1 MSLRIT
7 KYLLLLPLTISLLG
21 LNLVAQEVEE
31 VIVTSTKKA
40 ASVQD
45 LALSVQAL
53 TSTDMVEAQITETE
67 DMAELIPGFIQ
78 SPGIGSGTN
87 VGIRGLIGTAVG
99 ANTTASVQSHINGLQ
114 VNSSVFTTIGFFDA
128 SQIEI
133 LSGPQG
139 TLFGRNATGG
149 IINVTTTAPEHNF
162 EGSMKFDIGQGNQ
175 TRMTYAQNFDLTD
188 KLAARIAVQS
198 YEKDGQIYNIHTEN
212 NIDDRSTEDYRI
224 SLNYAI
230 NDTTELDIIHQSHK
244 ADDNRSHFTANR
256 CERDPFYGCLPWEE
270 GQLNAPGYTSGSVD
284 GLFGILSQ
292 TNNNYDE
299 YANSIYPSSI
309 DEVNRDFDPHTKQT
323 FDLTQIILTK
333 QFDNFELKV
342 RASTSD
348 RDYLRTGD
356 VDGSVAS
363 EGATS
368 GVINAIMNGGV
379 QAAVVAGALADPTN
393 AGAINA
399 GLATTEQVT
408 AGALDAYAAAVAAG
422 GTPSI
427 PFFDNDNN
435 QFDIALGL
443 PCIDGVSE
451 WSGSFECSDVVET
464 TDQVEINLVSDFDG
478 PVNFVAGLFAW
489 ESNNHNTFYTHTGS
503 YNVLRSFDL
512 HPMSNYFAV
521 GNGSLPELQGQG
533 YGGLAFF
540 NEFVGWAGS
549 SFTDT
554 FDVDNP
560 IAEGG
565 GGLTCA
571 ELAAAG
577 SAAGVPGVTAQTLGC
592 NALLLDDGSFTQYLA
607 TVEMLIP
614 NTFKRTL
621 PMELGGLIQDNPV
634 IQESVAF
641 YGNVFYDISDDTKLT
656 FGYRVNEDKYDDY
669 SINALGDGTNPDYV
683 YSPVYD
689 LYTFAGT
696 VEASDAAFRTKGS
709 DTAETF
715 KLAIQHNLNDDMM
728 VYASVSTGNKPGGS
742 TPDQYGN
749 PSVFAPETVDSFEL
763 GLRSILMDGRLL
775 MNLTAFSMEF
785 KDAHTSQVV
794 GSAAIT
800 NSLDYTHNGLEGQMK
815 FFVTEA
821 TSIDF
826 NFLALDSTIDEGES
840 LFNPLNPNGATE
852 ILDVYRIGADDYDE
866 NGVVIPDSDTA
877 RWIAA
882 LEAQYAAT
890 GGLSQALL
898 LPQPDGIPCAALAAF
913 IQTGTPLELCN
924 DNLAASGNSFIGGTA
939 ASYAALLTGNEDAA
953 GLLPFLLFAL
963 TDTGI
968 IANYQGR
975 NLSAGRWVADS
986 DTFAGLPLP
995 WLAADYLV
1003 PLGGTR
1009 TPFTSELDYNIAVNH
1024 SMAVMSG
1031 MLDLKLTYS
1040 HKGDSN
1046 GDLFDSPLTYTP
1058 DQDYLDL
1065 YGNWTPNNGD
1075 YYVGFYV
1082 KNLEDSRN
1090 LAGSRTTSEMVGGPA
1105 NLYFTQP
1112 RTAGVTF
1119 GLNF

>member
-1 MSLRIT
+1 MSLRLT
-7 KYLLLLPLTISLLG
+7 KYLLLLPLTISLFG
-21 LNLVAQEVEE
+21 INLAAQEVEE

-114 VNSSVFTTIGFFDA
+114 VNSSVFTTIGFFDS

-149 IINVTTTAPEHNF
+149 IINVTSTAPEHNF

-198 YEKDGQIYNIHTEN
+198 YEKDGQIYNLHTGN

-230 NDTTELDIIHQSHK
+230 NDTTEIDFIHQSHS

-256 CERDPFYGCLPWEE
+256 CERDVFYGCLPWEE

-292 TNNNYDE
+292 TNNMYDE

-309 DEVNRDFDPHTKQT
+309 DEINRDFDPHTKQT

-342 RASTSD
+342 KASTSD

-363 EGATS
+363 EGFTS

-379 QAAVVAGALADPTN
+379 EAATIPALM
-393 AGAINA
+393 
-399 GLATTEQVT
+399 GLGLSLVE
-408 AGALDAYAAAVAAG
+408 AYATYDAAVAAG
-422 GTPSI
+422 GTATI

-435 QFDIALGL
+435 QFTMPLGL
-443 PCIDGVSE
+443 PCMDSVGE
-451 WSGSFECSDVVET
+451 WSGSYECSDVVET

-478 PVNFVAGLFAW
+478 PLNFVAGLFAW
-489 ESNNHNTFYTHTGS
+489 ESNNHNTFYTHTAS

-533 YGGLAFF
+533 YGGLGFF
-540 NEFVGWAGS
+540 NEFGGWAS
-549 SFTDT
+549 SGFLKT
-554 FDVDNP
+554 FDIANP
-560 IAEGG
+560 GYVAENVG
-565 GGLTCA
+565 TAACT
-571 ELAAAG
+571 AAAT
-577 SAAGVPGVTAQTLGC
+577 AATCVEFAATNLDFETY
-592 NALLLDDGSFTQYLA
+592 LL
-607 TVEMLIP
+607 TVESMLP

-621 PMELGGLIQDNPV
+621 PMQLGGLIQDNPV
-634 IQESVAF
+634 TQESVAF
-641 YGNVFYDISDDTKLT
+641 YGNVFYDISDDTRLT

-728 VYASVSTGNKPGGS
+728 VYASMSTGNKPGGS

-800 NSLDYTHNGLEGQMK
+800 NSLDYTHNGFEGQMK

-852 ILDVYRIGADDYDE
+852 ILDVYRIGASDYDE
-866 NGVVIPDSDTA
+866 NGVVIAGSDTA

-882 LEAQYAAT
+882 LQAQYAAT
-890 GGLSQALL
+890 GGMSQDLLVQQPTTGALSS
-898 LPQPDGIPCAALAAF
+898 CAVAAAV
-913 IQTGTPLELCN
+913 GMDSLGLC
-924 DNLAASGNSFIGGTA
+924 ATASVIGGTA
-939 ASYAALLTGNEDAA
+939 ASYAQLLTGNPAA
-953 GLLPFLLFAL
+953 GGLLPFLMFAL
-963 TDTGI
+963 TDTGM
-968 IANYQGR
+968 IANFQGR

-986 DTFAGLPLP
+986 DSFAALPLP

-1065 YGNWTPNNGD
+1065 YGNWTPNDGD
-1075 YYVGFYV
+1075 YYVGFYI

-1112 RTAGVTF
+1112 RTAGLTF

>member
-1 MSLRIT
+1 MSLRLT
-7 KYLLLLPLTISLLG
+7 KYLLLLPLTISLSG
-21 LNLVAQEVEE
+21 INLVAQEVEE

-45 LALSVQAL
+45 LAISVQAL
-53 TSTDMVEAQITETE
+53 TSTDLVESQITETE

-78 SPGIGSGTN
+78 APGIGSGTN
-87 VGIRGLIGTAVG
+87 VGIRGLIGTAIG
-99 ANTTASVQSHINGLQ
+99 ANSTASVQTHINGLQ
-114 VNSSVFTTIGFFDA
+114 VNGSVFSTIGFFDS

-133 LSGPQG
+133 LAGPQG

-149 IINVTTTAPEHNF
+149 IINVTTAAPEHNF

-175 TRMTYAQNFDLTD
+175 TRMTYAQNLDLTD

-198 YEKDGQIYNIHTEN
+198 YEKDGQIYNIETGN
-212 NIDDRSTEDYRI
+212 NIDNRSTEDYRI
-224 SLNYAI
+224 SLNYTI
-230 NDTTELDIIHQSHK
+230 NDTTELDFVHQSHS

-256 CERDPFYGCLPWEE
+256 CERDPFYGCLPWSE

-299 YANSIYPSSI
+299 FANSIYPSSI

-342 RASTSD
+342 KASTSD

-363 EGATS
+363 EGNTS

-379 QAAVVAGALADPTN
+379 QAAVITAALADPVAQ
-393 AGAINA
+393 AGITA
-399 GLATTEQVT
+399 GLATVESVT
-408 AGALDAYAAAVAAG
+408 AAANSAYLAAAAAG
-422 GTPSI
+422 GTADI

-435 QFDIALGL
+435 QFSIALGL
-443 PCIDGVSE
+443 PCTDSVGV
-451 WSGSFECSDVVET
+451 WSGSYECSDVTET

-478 PVNFVAGLFAW
+478 PLNFVAGLFAW
-489 ESNNHNTFYTHTGS
+489 ESDNHNTFYTHTGS

-512 HPMSNYFAV
+512 HPMSDYFAV
-521 GNGSLPELQGQG
+521 GNGALPELQGQG
-533 YGGLAFF
+533 YGGLGFF
-540 NEFVGWAGS
+540 NEFVGWAS
-549 SFTDT
+549 SGFTET
-554 FDVDNP
+554 FDVANP
-560 IAEGG
+560 FAAGG
-565 GGLTCA
+565 NGFTCA
-571 ELAAAG
+571 ELLAAG
-577 SAAGVPGVTAQTLGC
+577 QNPLGTC
-592 NALLLDDGSFTQYLA
+592 DALLLDDGSFTQYLA
-607 TVEMLIP
+607 TVEALAP

-621 PMELGGLIQDNPV
+621 PMQLGGLIQDNPV

-641 YGNVFYDISDDTKLT
+641 YANVFYDISEDTKLT
-656 FGYRVNEDKYDDY
+656 FGYRANEDKYDDY
-669 SINALGDGTNPDYV
+669 SINALGDGTNADYV

-689 LYTFAGT
+689 LYTFGGT
-696 VEASDAAFRTKGS
+696 VEASNAAFRTMGE

-715 KLAIQHNLNDDMM
+715 KLAIQHNLNDDTM
-728 VYASVSTGNKPGGS
+728 VYASFSTGNKPGGS

-785 KDAHTSQVV
+785 EDAHTSQVV

-815 FFVTEA
+815 FYVTEA
-821 TSIDF
+821 TSVDF
-826 NFLALDSTIDEGES
+826 NFLALDSTIGEGES

-852 ILDVYRIGADDYDE
+852 ILDVFRIGAGDYDE
-866 NGVVIPDSDTA
+866 NGVVIAGSDTA

-882 LEAQYAAT
+882 LQAQYAAT
-890 GGLSQALL
+890 GGASQDLL
-898 LPQPDGIPCAALAAF
+898 VPQPTTGPLSDCAVATQAGMNA
-913 IQTGTPLELCN
+913 LELC
-924 DNLAASGNSFIGGTA
+924 ASGFIGGTPS
-939 ASYAALLTGNEDAA
+939 SYAALLTGNPAA
-953 GLLPFLLFAL
+953 GGLLPFLLFGL

-986 DTFAGLPLP
+986 TSFAALPLP

-1009 TPFTSELDYNIAVNH
+1009 TPYTSELDYNIAVNH

-1040 HKGDSN
+1040 HKGDTN
-1046 GDLFDSPLTYTP
+1046 GDLFDSPLTYVA

-1065 YGNWTPNNGD
+1065 YGNWTPNDGD

-1112 RTAGVTF
+1112 RTAGLTF

>member
-7 KYLLLLPLTISLLG
+7 KYLLLLPLTISLFG
-21 LNLVAQEVEE
+21 LNLVAQEIEE

-53 TSTDMVEAQITETE
+53 TSADLVESQITETE

-114 VNSSVFTTIGFFDA
+114 VNSSVFTTIGFFDS

-162 EGSMKFDIGQGNQ
+162 EGSMKFDIGQGGQ

-198 YEKDGQIYNIHTEN
+198 YEKDGQIYNLHTGN

-230 NDTTELDIIHQSHK
+230 NDTTELDIIHQSHS

-256 CERDPFYGCLPWEE
+256 CERDVFYGCLPWEE

-333 QFDNFELKV
+333 QFDNYELKV
-342 RASTSD
+342 KASTSD

-363 EGATS
+363 EGFTS

-379 QAAVVAGALADPTN
+379 ETAVVAAALADPTN
-393 AGAINA
+393 VAAIDA
-399 GLATTEQVT
+399 GLATAAEVQ
-408 AGALDAYAAAVAAG
+408 AGAQAAYLAAVAAG
-422 GTPSI
+422 GTADI
-427 PFFDNDNN
+427 PVFDNDNN
-435 QFDIALGL
+435 QFTMPLGL
-443 PCIDGVSE
+443 PCMDSVGE
-451 WSGSFECSDVVET
+451 WSGSYECSDVVET

-489 ESNNHNTFYTHTGS
+489 ESNNHNTFYTHTAS

-533 YGGLAFF
+533 YGGLGFF

-549 SFTDT
+549 GFTDT
-554 FDVDNP
+554 FDIANP
-560 IAEGG
+560 AYVAANVGTAACTEAATAATCVEFAAED
-565 GGLTCA
+565 LDF
-571 ELAAAG
+571 
-577 SAAGVPGVTAQTLGC
+577 VT
-592 NALLLDDGSFTQYLA
+592 YLA
-607 TVEMLIP
+607 TVESMLP

-621 PMELGGLIQDNPV
+621 PMQLGGLIQDNPV

-641 YGNVFYDISDDTKLT
+641 YANVFYDISDDTKLT

-669 SINALGDGTNPDYV
+669 SINTLGDGTNEDYV

-689 LYTFAGT
+689 LYTFGGT
-696 VEASDAAFRTKGS
+696 VEASNAEFRTKGS

-715 KLAIQHNLNDDMM
+715 KLAVQHNLNDDTM
-728 VYASVSTGNKPGGS
+728 VYASYSTGNKPGGS

-749 PSVFAPETVDSFEL
+749 QSVFAPETVDSFEL

-815 FFVTEA
+815 FYVTEA

-852 ILDVYRIGADDYDE
+852 ILDVYRIGAGDYDE
-866 NGVVIPDSDTA
+866 EGNIIAGSDTA

-898 LPQPDGIPCAALAAF
+898 VPQPDGIPCEFLGAF
-913 IQTGTPLELCN
+913 IQTGTVLEACN
-924 DNLAASGNSFIGGTA
+924 DALQADGESFIGGTA

-953 GLLPFLLFAL
+953 GLLPFLMFAL
-963 TDTGI
+963 TDAGM

-986 DTFAGLPLP
+986 DAFAALPLP

-1040 HKGDSN
+1040 HKGDTN

-1058 DQDYLDL
+1058 EQDYLDL
-1065 YGNWTPNNGD
+1065 YGNWTPNDGD
-1075 YYVGFYV
+1075 YYVGFYI

-1112 RTAGVTF
+1112 RTAGLTF

>member
-7 KYLLLLPLTISLLG
+7 KYLLLLPLTISLFG
-21 LNLVAQEVEE
+21 INLVAQEVEE

-53 TSTDMVEAQITETE
+53 TSTDLVESQITETE

-78 SPGIGSGTN
+78 APGIGSGTN
-87 VGIRGLIGTAVG
+87 VGIRGLIGTAIG
-99 ANTTASVQSHINGLQ
+99 ANSTASVQTHVNGLQ
-114 VNSSVFTTIGFFDA
+114 VNGSVFSTIGFFDA

-149 IINVTTTAPEHNF
+149 IINVTTAAPEHNF

-175 TRMTYAQNFDLTD
+175 NRMSYAQNFDLTD

-198 YEKDGQIYNIHTEN
+198 YEKDGQIYNLETGN
-212 NIDDRSTEDYRI
+212 NIDNRSTEDYRI
-224 SLNYAI
+224 SLNYII
-230 NDTTELDIIHQSHK
+230 NDTTEIDFMHQSHK
-244 ADDNRSHFTANR
+244 ADDNRAHFTANR
-256 CERDPFYGCLPWEE
+256 CERDMFYGCLPWEE
-270 GQLNAPGYTSGSVD
+270 GQLNAPGYTTGTVD
-284 GLFGILSQ
+284 GLFGIIAQ
-292 TNNNYDE
+292 TNNVEDE

-309 DEVNRDFDPHTKQT
+309 DEVNRDFDPHTKQK

-342 RASTSD
+342 KASTSD

-363 EGATS
+363 EGFTS
-368 GVINAIMNGGV
+368 AVNHAIMNGGV
-379 QAAVVAGALADPTN
+379 NTAVVMAALADPTN
-393 AGAINA
+393 VAAITA
-399 GLATTEQVT
+399 GLATVAQVQ
-408 AGALDAYAAAVAAG
+408 AGAQAAYDAAAAAG
-422 GTPSI
+422 GTAQI
-427 PFFDNDNN
+427 PFFDNSNN
-435 QFDIALGL
+435 QFEMQLDL
-443 PCIDGVSE
+443 PCLDGVRTWKGDS
-451 WSGSFECSDVVET
+451 SYECSDVTET
-464 TDQVEINLVSDFDG
+464 TDQVEINIVSDFDG

-489 ESNNHNTFYTHTGS
+489 ESDNHNTFYTHTGA

-512 HPMSNYFAV
+512 HPLSDYFAV
-521 GNGSLPELQGQG
+521 GNGNGLPELQNQG
-533 YGGLAFF
+533 YGGLGFYQTF
-540 NEFVGWAGS
+540 LGWAQSG
-549 SFTDT
+549 FTETYDIA
-554 FDVDNP
+554 NP
-560 IAEGG
+560 AYVAANVGTAACADAATAA
-565 GGLTCA
+565 TCV
-571 ELAAAG
+571 EFAAQDLDF
-577 SAAGVPGVTAQTLGC
+577 VTYMASIE
-592 NALLLDDGSFTQYLA
+592 A
-607 TVEMLIP
+607 VMP
-614 NTFKRTL
+614 NTFKRTV
-621 PMELGGLIQDNPV
+621 PIQLGGLIQDNPV

-641 YGNVFYDISDDTKLT
+641 YANVFYDLSDDTKLT

-669 SINALGDGTNPDYV
+669 AFNALGDVLNADYV

-689 LYTFAGT
+689 LRTLAGT
-696 VEASDAAFRTKGS
+696 AEASDAAFRTQGT

-715 KLAIQHNLNDDMM
+715 KLAIQHNLNDDTM
-728 VYASVSTGNKPGGS
+728 VYASYSTGNKPGGS

-749 PSVFAPETVDSFEL
+749 IVPFEAETVGSFEL
-763 GLRSILMDGRLL
+763 GLRSIMMDGRLL

-785 KDAHTSQVV
+785 ADAHTSQVV

-800 NSLDYTHNGLEGQMK
+800 NSLDYTHNGFEGQMR
-815 FFVTEA
+815 FYVTEA

-826 NFLALDSTIDEGES
+826 NFLALDSTIDDGEE

-852 ILDVYRIGADDYDE
+852 ILDMYNLTNPDDVARMAIALDGLIAD
-866 NGVVIPDSDTA
+866 GSIS
-877 RWIAA
+877 
-882 LEAQYAAT
+882 AQ
-890 GGLSQALL
+890 SLL
-898 LPQPDGIPCAALAAF
+898 LPNPIAGGGGGFTCAQLAALGSAAGAGGL
-913 IQTGTPLELCN
+913 TA
-924 DNLAASGNSFIGGTA
+924 LALGCDPFIGGTG
-939 ASYAALLTGNEDAA
+939 ASYLSLLTSNPAA
-953 GLLPFLLFAL
+953 GDLLPFLLIGL
-963 TDTGI
+963 TDTGM

-975 NLSAGRWVADS
+975 NLSRGRWVADS
-986 DTFAGLPLP
+986 DAFAALPLP

-1009 TPFTSELDYNIAVNH
+1009 TPYTSELDYNIAVNH

-1040 HKGDSN
+1040 HKGDTN
-1046 GDLFDSPLTYTP
+1046 GDLFDSPLTYVP
-1058 DQDYLDL
+1058 EQDYLDL
-1065 YGNWTPNNGD
+1065 YGNWTPNDGD
-1075 YYVGFYV
+1075 YYVGFYI

>member
-1 MSLRIT
+1 
-7 KYLLLLPLTISLLG
+7 
-21 LNLVAQEVEE
+21 
-31 VIVTSTKKA
+31 
-40 ASVQD
+40 
-45 LALSVQAL
+45 
-53 TSTDMVEAQITETE
+53 
-67 DMAELIPGFIQ
+67 
-78 SPGIGSGTN
+78 
-87 VGIRGLIGTAVG
+87 
-99 ANTTASVQSHINGLQ
+99 
-114 VNSSVFTTIGFFDA
+114 
-128 SQIEI
+128 
-133 LSGPQG
+133 
-139 TLFGRNATGG
+139 
-149 IINVTTTAPEHNF
+149 
-162 EGSMKFDIGQGNQ
+162 
-175 TRMTYAQNFDLTD
+175 
-188 KLAARIAVQS
+188 
-198 YEKDGQIYNIHTEN
+198 
-212 NIDDRSTEDYRI
+212 
-224 SLNYAI
+224 
-230 NDTTELDIIHQSHK
+230 
-244 ADDNRSHFTANR
+244 
-256 CERDPFYGCLPWEE
+256 
-270 GQLNAPGYTSGSVD
+270 
-284 GLFGILSQ
+284 
-292 TNNNYDE
+292 
-299 YANSIYPSSI
+299 
-309 DEVNRDFDPHTKQT
+309 
-323 FDLTQIILTK
+323 
-333 QFDNFELKV
+333 
-342 RASTSD
+342 
-348 RDYLRTGD
+348 
-356 VDGSVAS
+356 
-363 EGATS
+363 
-368 GVINAIMNGGV
+368 MNGGV
-379 QAAVVAGALADPTN
+379 NAAVVTAALSDPANVAAIQGGFATEAQVQAGAQA
-393 AGAINA
+393 
-399 GLATTEQVT
+399 
-408 AGALDAYAAAVAAG
+408 AYEAAVAAG

-435 QFDIALGL
+435 QFSIPLGL

-489 ESNNHNTFYTHTGS
+489 ESNNHNTFYTHTQS

-512 HPMSNYFAV
+512 HPMSDYFAV

-554 FDVDNP
+554 FDVANP
-560 IAEGG
+560 FAEGG
-565 GGLTCA
+565 MGFTCA
-571 ELAAAG
+571 QLLAG
-577 SAAGVPGVTAQTLGC
+577 GQNPLGTC
-592 NALLLDDGSFTQYLA
+592 DALLLEDGSFTQYMA
-607 TVEMLIP
+607 TVEAIAP

-621 PMELGGLIQDNPV
+621 PMQLGGLIQDNPV
-634 IQESVAF
+634 IQESVAI
-641 YGNVFYDISDDTKLT
+641 YGNLFYDISDDTKLT
-656 FGYRVNEDKYDDY
+656 IGYRANDDKYDDY

-689 LYTFAGT
+689 LYTFGGT
-696 VEASDAAFRTKGS
+696 VEASDAEFRTKGS

-728 VYASVSTGNKPGGS
+728 VYASLSTGNKPGGS

-785 KDAHTSQVV
+785 QDAHTSQVV

-826 NFLALDSTIDEGES
+826 NFMALDSTIDEGES

-866 NGVVIPDSDTA
+866 NGVVIAGSDTA

-890 GGLSQALL
+890 GGMSQDLL
-898 LPQPDGIPCAALAAF
+898 VPQPTTGQLSSCAVAAVA
-913 IQTGTPLELCN
+913 GMDSLGLC
-924 DNLAASGNSFIGGTA
+924 ASLGVIGGTA
-939 ASYAALLTGNEDAA
+939 SSYAALLTGNPAA
-953 GLLPFLLFAL
+953 EGLLPFLMFAL

-986 DTFAGLPLP
+986 DAFAGLPLP

>member
-1 MSLRIT
+1 MSLRLT
-7 KYLLLLPLTISLLG
+7 KYLLLLPLTISLFG
-21 LNLVAQEVEE
+21 INLAAQEVEE

-114 VNSSVFTTIGFFDA
+114 VNSSVFTTIGFFDS

-162 EGSMKFDIGQGNQ
+162 EGSMKFDIGQGGQ

-188 KLAARIAVQS
+188 KLAARLAVQS
-198 YEKDGQIYNIHTEN
+198 YEKDGQIYNIHTGN

-230 NDTTELDIIHQSHK
+230 NDTTEIDFIHQVHS

-270 GQLNAPGYTSGSVD
+270 GQLNAPGFTSGSVD

-292 TNNNYDE
+292 TNNMYDE
-299 YANSIYPSSI
+299 FANSIYPSSI

-342 RASTSD
+342 KASTSD

-363 EGATS
+363 EGFTS

-379 QAAVVAGALADPTN
+379 NTAVVTAALTDPTN
-393 AGAINA
+393 VAAITAGVVTAAEVQAGAQA
-399 GLATTEQVT
+399 
-408 AGALDAYAAAVAAG
+408 AYDAAALAG
-422 GTPSI
+422 GTATI

-435 QFDIALGL
+435 QFTMPLGL
-443 PCIDGVSE
+443 PCMDSVGE
-451 WSGSFECSDVVET
+451 WSGSYECSDVVET

-489 ESNNHNTFYTHTGS
+489 ESNNHNTFYTHTAS

-533 YGGLAFF
+533 YGGLGFF
-540 NEFVGWAGS
+540 NEFGGWAS
-549 SFTDT
+549 SGFLKT
-554 FDVDNP
+554 FDIANP
-560 IAEGG
+560 GYVAENVG
-565 GGLTCA
+565 TAACT
-571 ELAAAG
+571 AAAT
-577 SAAGVPGVTAQTLGC
+577 AATCVEFAATDLDFVT
-592 NALLLDDGSFTQYLA
+592 YLA
-607 TVEMLIP
+607 TVESLAP

-621 PMELGGLIQDNPV
+621 PMQLGGLIQDNPV

-641 YGNVFYDISDDTKLT
+641 YANVFYDISDDTRLT

-683 YSPVYD
+683 YNPVYD
-689 LYTFAGT
+689 LYTFGGT
-696 VEASDAAFRTKGS
+696 VEDSNAAFRTKGS

-715 KLAIQHNLNDDMM
+715 KLAVQHNLNDDMM
-728 VYASVSTGNKPGGS
+728 VYASMSTGNKPGGS

-852 ILDVYRIGADDYDE
+852 ILDIYRIGASDYDE
-866 NGVVIPDSDTA
+866 NGVVIAGSDTA

-882 LEAQYAAT
+882 LEAQYADSD
-890 GGLSQALL
+890 GKSNDLL
-898 LPQPDGIPCAALAAF
+898 VPQPTTGALSSCAVAAAVGMD
-913 IQTGTPLELCN
+913 QLELC
-924 DNLAASGNSFIGGTA
+924 ATTGFIGGTP
-939 ASYAALLTGNEDAA
+939 ASYAALLTGNPDAG
-953 GLLPFLLFAL
+953 GLLPFLMFAL
-963 TDTGI
+963 TDEGI

-986 DTFAGLPLP
+986 DAFAGLPLP

-1065 YGNWTPNNGD
+1065 YGNWTPNDGD
-1075 YYVGFYV
+1075 YYVGFYI

-1112 RTAGVTF
+1112 RTAGLTF

>member
-162 EGSMKFDIGQGNQ
+162 EGSMKFDIGEGNQ

-188 KLAARIAVQS
+188 KLAARIAIQS
-198 YEKDGQIYNIHTEN
+198 YEKDGQILNIATGN

-284 GLFGILSQ
+284 GLFGILAQ

-342 RASTSD
+342 KASTSD

-379 QAAVVAGALADPTN
+379 KAATIPALM
-393 AGAINA
+393 GA
-399 GLATTEQVT
+399 GLTQEAAE
-408 AGALDAYAAAVAAG
+408 AAYDAAFAAG
-422 GTPSI
+422 GTATI
-427 PFFDNDNN
+427 PVFDNDNN
-435 QFDIALGL
+435 QFDIPLAL
-443 PCIDGVSE
+443 PCIDGVGE

-489 ESNNHNTFYTHTGS
+489 ESNNHNTFYTHTQS

-512 HPMSNYFAV
+512 HPMSDYFAV

-554 FDVDNP
+554 FDVENP

-592 NALLLDDGSFTQYLA
+592 NALLLEDGSFTQYLA
-607 TVEMLIP
+607 TVEMLLP

-621 PMELGGLIQDNPV
+621 PMQLGGLIQDNPV
-634 IQESVAF
+634 IQESVAI
-641 YGNVFYDISDDTKLT
+641 YGNLFYDISDDTRLT
-656 FGYRVNEDKYDDY
+656 IGYRANDDKYDDY

-683 YSPVYD
+683 YSPVYS
-689 LYTFAGT
+689 LYEFGGT

-749 PSVFAPETVDSFEL
+749 PSVFAPETVDSFEF

-785 KDAHTSQVV
+785 QDAHTSQVV

-840 LFNPLNPNGATE
+840 LFNPLNPNGATQ

-882 LEAQYAAT
+882 LQAQYAAT
-890 GGLSQALL
+890 GGASQDLL
-898 LPQPDGIPCAALAAF
+898 VPQPTTGPLSSCAVAAGAGYDAL
-913 IQTGTPLELCN
+913 GLC
-924 DNLAASGNSFIGGTA
+924 DSLGVIGGTA
-939 ASYAALLTGNEDAA
+939 SSYAALLTGNPDAG
-953 GLLPFLLFAL
+953 GLLPFLLFAS
-963 TDTGI
+963 TDAGM

-1058 DQDYLDL
+1058 DQSYLDL
-1065 YGNWTPNNGD
+1065 YGNWTPNDGD

>member
-7 KYLLLLPLTISLLG
+7 KYFLLLPLTISLFG
-21 LNLVAQEVEE
+21 INLVAQEIEE

-40 ASVQD
+40 TSVQD

-114 VNSSVFTTIGFFDA
+114 VNSSVFTTIGFFDS

-162 EGSMKFDIGQGNQ
+162 EGSMKFDIGQGGQ

-188 KLAARIAVQS
+188 KLAARLAVQS
-198 YEKDGQIYNIHTEN
+198 YEKDGQIYNIHTGN

-230 NDTTELDIIHQSHK
+230 NDTTEIDFIHQVHS

-270 GQLNAPGYTSGSVD
+270 GQLNAPGFVSGSVD
-284 GLFGILSQ
+284 GLFGILAQ
-292 TNNNYDE
+292 TNNGYDE

-342 RASTSD
+342 KASTSD

-363 EGATS
+363 AGFTS

-379 QAAVVAGALADPTN
+379 QAAVVAAALADPTN
-393 AGAINA
+393 AGAIDA
-399 GLATTEQVT
+399 GLATTEQVK
-408 AGALDAYAAAVAAG
+408 AGALAAYAAAVAAG
-422 GTPSI
+422 GTATI

-435 QFDIALGL
+435 QFTMPLGL
-443 PCIDGVSE
+443 PCIDSVGE
-451 WSGSFECSDVVET
+451 WSGSYECSDVVET

-478 PVNFVAGLFAW
+478 PINFVAGLFAW
-489 ESNNHNTFYTHTGS
+489 ESDNHNTFYTQTAS

-549 SFTDT
+549 AFTET
-554 FDVDNP
+554 FDIANP
-560 IAEGG
+560 GYVAENVG
-565 GGLTCA
+565 TAACT
-571 ELAAAG
+571 AAAT
-577 SAAGVPGVTAQTLGC
+577 AATCVEFAATGLDFETY
-592 NALLLDDGSFTQYLA
+592 LL
-607 TVEMLIP
+607 TVESLLP

-621 PMELGGLIQDNPV
+621 PMQLGGLIQDNPV
-634 IQESVAF
+634 IQESVAI
-641 YGNVFYDISDDTKLT
+641 YGNLFYDISDDTRLT
-656 FGYRVNEDKYDDY
+656 IGYRANDDKYDDY

-728 VYASVSTGNKPGGS
+728 VYASLSTGNKPGGS

-785 KDAHTSQVV
+785 QDAHTSQVV

-852 ILDVYRIGADDYDE
+852 ILDIYVIGASDYDE
-866 NGVVIPDSDTA
+866 DGVVIAGSDTA

-882 LEAQYAAT
+882 LQAQYAASD
-890 GGLSQALL
+890 GKSQDLL
-898 LPQPDGIPCAALAAF
+898 VPQPSTGALSSCAVAAAVGMDAL
-913 IQTGTPLELCN
+913 GLC
-924 DNLAASGNSFIGGTA
+924 DSRGVIGGTA
-939 ASYAALLTGNEDAA
+939 SSYAALLTGNPAA
-953 GLLPFLLFAL
+953 GGLLPFLMFAL
-963 TDTGI
+963 TDAGI

-986 DTFAGLPLP
+986 DAFAGLPLP

-1112 RTAGVTF
+1112 RTAGLTF

>member
-7 KYLLLLPLTISLLG
+7 KYFLLLPLTISLFG
-21 LNLVAQEVEE
+21 INLVAQEIEE

-40 ASVQD
+40 TSVQD

-114 VNSSVFTTIGFFDA
+114 VNSSVFTTIGFFDS

-162 EGSMKFDIGQGNQ
+162 EGSMKFDIGQGGQ

-188 KLAARIAVQS
+188 KLAARLAVQS
-198 YEKDGQIYNIHTEN
+198 YEKDGQIYNIHTGN

-230 NDTTELDIIHQSHK
+230 NDTTEIDFIHQVHS

-270 GQLNAPGYTSGSVD
+270 GQLNAPGFTSGSVD
-284 GLFGILSQ
+284 GLFGILAQ
-292 TNNNYDE
+292 TNNGYDE

-342 RASTSD
+342 KASTSD

-363 EGATS
+363 EGFTS

-379 QAAVVAGALADPTN
+379 KAATIPALMGMGLSQAD
-393 AGAINA
+393 
-399 GLATTEQVT
+399 ATATY
-408 AGALDAYAAAVAAG
+408 DAAVAAG
-422 GTPSI
+422 GTATI

-435 QFDIALGL
+435 QFTMPLGL
-443 PCIDGVSE
+443 PCIDSVGE
-451 WSGSFECSDVVET
+451 WSGSYECSDVVET

-478 PVNFVAGLFAW
+478 PINFVAGLFAW
-489 ESNNHNTFYTHTGS
+489 ESNNHNTFYTQTAS

-540 NEFVGWAGS
+540 NEFVGWAS
-549 SFTDT
+549 SAFTET
-554 FDVDNP
+554 FDIANP
-560 IAEGG
+560 GYVAENVG
-565 GGLTCA
+565 TAACT
-571 ELAAAG
+571 AAAT
-577 SAAGVPGVTAQTLGC
+577 AATCVEFAATDLDFETY
-592 NALLLDDGSFTQYLA
+592 LL
-607 TVEMLIP
+607 TVESLLP

-621 PMELGGLIQDNPV
+621 PMQLGGLIQDNPV
-634 IQESVAF
+634 IQESVAI
-641 YGNVFYDISDDTKLT
+641 YGNLFYDISDDTRLT
-656 FGYRVNEDKYDDY
+656 IGYRANDDKYDDY

-785 KDAHTSQVV
+785 QDAHTSQVV

-852 ILDVYRIGADDYDE
+852 ILDIYVIGASDYDE
-866 NGVVIPDSDTA
+866 NGVVIAGSDTA

-882 LEAQYAAT
+882 LQAQYAAT
-890 GGLSQALL
+890 GGMSQDLL
-898 LPQPDGIPCAALAAF
+898 VPQPTTGALSNCAVAAAV
-913 IQTGTPLELCN
+913 GMDSLGLC
-924 DNLAASGNSFIGGTA
+924 ATAGFIGGTA
-939 ASYAALLTGNEDAA
+939 ASYAALLTGNPAA
-953 GLLPFLLFAL
+953 GGLLPFLMFAL
-963 TDTGI
+963 TDAGI

-986 DTFAGLPLP
+986 DAFAGLPLP

-1082 KNLEDSRN
+1082 KNLEDSRH

-1112 RTAGVTF
+1112 RTAGLTF

>member
-1 MSLRIT
+1 MSLRLT
-7 KYLLLLPLTISLLG
+7 KYLLLLPLTISLFG
-21 LNLVAQEVEE
+21 INLVAQEVEE

-53 TSTDMVEAQITETE
+53 TSADLVESQITETE

-114 VNSSVFTTIGFFDA
+114 VNSSVFTTIGFFDS

-198 YEKDGQIYNIHTEN
+198 YEKDGQIYNLHTGN

-342 RASTSD
+342 KASTSD

-363 EGATS
+363 EGFTS

-379 QAAVVAGALADPTN
+379 NTAVVTAALTDPTN
-393 AGAINA
+393 VAAI
-399 GLATTEQVT
+399 T
-408 AGALDAYAAAVAAG
+408 AGAVTAAEVQAGAQAAYDAAALAG
-422 GTPSI
+422 GTATI

-435 QFDIALGL
+435 QFTMPLGL
-443 PCIDGVSE
+443 PCMDSVGE
-451 WSGSFECSDVVET
+451 WSGSYECSDVVET

-478 PVNFVAGLFAW
+478 PLNFVAGLFAW
-489 ESNNHNTFYTHTGS
+489 ESNNHNTFYTHTAS

-512 HPMSNYFAV
+512 HPMSDYFAV

-533 YGGLAFF
+533 YGGLGFF

-549 SFTDT
+549 GFTET
-554 FDVDNP
+554 FDIANP
-560 IAEGG
+560 AYVEENVGTAACTDPATAA
-565 GGLTCA
+565 TCV
-571 ELAAAG
+571 EFAA
-577 SAAGVPGVTAQTLGC
+577 TD
-592 NALLLDDGSFTQYLA
+592 LDFASYLA
-607 TVEMLIP
+607 TIESLAP

-621 PMELGGLIQDNPV
+621 PMQLGGLIQDNPV

-641 YGNVFYDISDDTKLT
+641 YANVFYDISDDTRLT

-683 YSPVYD
+683 YNPVYD
-689 LYTFAGT
+689 LYTFGGT
-696 VEASDAAFRTKGS
+696 VEDSNAAFRTKGS

-715 KLAIQHNLNDDMM
+715 KLAIQHNLNDDLM
-728 VYASVSTGNKPGGS
+728 VYASMSTGNKPGGS

-815 FFVTEA
+815 FYVTEA

-852 ILDVYRIGADDYDE
+852 ILDFFVIGEGDYDE
-866 NGVVIPDSDTA
+866 NGDVIAGSDTA

-898 LPQPDGIPCAALAAF
+898 VPQPNAPCAFLGDF
-913 IQTGTPLELCN
+913 IQTGTPLDLCN
-924 DNLAASGNSFIGGTA
+924 DALQASGNSFIGGTA
-939 ASYAALLTGNEDAA
+939 ASYAALLTGNADAA
-953 GLLPFLLFAL
+953 GLLPFLMFAL
-963 TDTGI
+963 TDAGM

-975 NLSAGRWVADS
+975 NLTSGRWVADS

-995 WLAADYLV
+995 WLASDYLV

-1040 HKGDSN
+1040 HKGDTN

-1065 YGNWTPNNGD
+1065 YGNWTPNDGD
-1075 YYVGFYV
+1075 YYVGFYI

-1112 RTAGVTF
+1112 RTAGLTF